1 VFEQADPDAVSSTHD
16 PSTAEVRW
24 RSLVEQIPAITYLA
38 DFDERST
45 LTWVS
50 PQVETM
56 LGHRPEELI
65 ADQDLWYELIHPDDV
80 ERVRAEEQRVF
91 EAREEFDIEYRMVSR
106 DGRVIWVRE
115 RDSIVR
121 DADGTPLFTQGVLY
135 DITSQRRTEHELR
148 EERDRAQSYLDIAG
162 TIVVLVDVDDRIV
175 LVNRA
180 GCQLLGYE
188 HDELVGQDAFDFL
201 CPADRAEE
209 TRAAHRAIFERGRDP
224 GQPAEFAI
232 VTKDGRPR
240 VMLWRN
246 ALMRDDSG
254 NPTGV
259 LSSGID
265 VTERLE
271 AEQQIAYLAYHDSLT
286 GLPNRAL
293 LAEHLELALAR
304 ARRTSA
310 SVALLYLDLD
320 DFKLV
325 NDSLGHQAG
334 DELLCQIAMRLQDRR
349 RQTDLLA
356 RQGGDEFL
364 LLLSDVA
371 GDAVAIARTAAEGI
385 LDALAR
391 PFSIAGTDFH
401 VGASIGVG
409 VFPRDANDAEELL
422 RHADAAMYQAKA
434 RGRNTVAVYS
444 GEAHQSRERLS
455 LSTRLRRAIE
465 RDELVLHFQPIVDPR
480 TGVLRK
486 AEALVRWD
494 DPKRGLVPPVEFIPF
509 AEETGLI
516 DEVGEW
522 VLEALCRQRLAWQ
535 ADGLD
540 PQVTFNVSPRELRR
554 TVFAE
559 HLRARV
565 AAHGLDPSGVT
576 VEVTESA
583 AMGDF
588 GVAEPVLRDLAA
600 AGFTV
605 AIDDFGRGYSSLT
618 RLRNLPVQLL
628 KIDRSFLRDVPDRP
642 EATAVVTAIL
652 ELAGALG
659 METVAEG
666 VETVAQRDF
675 LIERGC
681 GQAQGFLLGR
691 PAPARDLEPLLKRSV
706 GREAAS

>member
-1 VFEQADPDAVSSTHD
+1 MSSPHD
-16 PSTAEVRW
+16 PATAQALW
-24 RSLVEQIPAITYLA
+24 RSLVEQIPAITYIA

-50 PQVETM
+50 PQIETL
-56 LGHRPEELI
+56 LGQPPAQLLAE
-65 ADQDLWYELIHPDDV
+65 QDLWYELIHPEDV
-80 ERVRAEEQRVF
+80 ERVKAEEQRVY
-91 EAREEFDIEYRMVSR
+91 EAGEEFDVEYRMVSR

-121 DADGTPLFTQGVLY
+121 DDDGAPRFTQGVLY
-135 DITSQRRTEHELR
+135 DITHQRRVEVALR
-148 EERDRAQSYLDIAG
+148 AERDRAQSYLDIAG
-162 TIVVLVDVDDRIV
+162 TFVILVDTDDRIK

-180 GCQLLGYE
+180 GCDMLGYR
-188 HDELVGQDAFDFL
+188 HDELVGQDAFGFL
-201 CPADRAEE
+201 CPAGTVEP
-209 TRAAHRAIFERGRDP
+209 TRAAHRAIVDRGRSPSQP
-224 GQPAEFAI
+224 GEFAI
-232 VTKDGRPR
+232 LAKDGRKH

-246 ALMRDDSG
+246 TLMRDDAG

-293 LAEHLELALAR
+293 LAEHLELAMAR
-304 ARRTSA
+304 ARRTASA
-310 SVALLYLDLD
+310 VALLYLDLD

-325 NDSLGHQAG
+325 NDSLGHASG
-334 DELLCQIAMRLQDRR
+334 DELLCQIALRLQDRR
-349 RQTDLLA
+349 RETDLLA

-364 LLLSDVA
+364 LLLSDVR
-371 GDAVAIARTAAEGI
+371 GDPVSIARTAAEGV
-385 LDALAR
+385 LEALGR

-401 VGASIGVG
+401 VGASIGIG

-444 GEAHQSRERLS
+444 GESHQSRERLS

-480 TGVLRK
+480 DGVLRK
-486 AEALVRWD
+486 TEALVRWD
-494 DPKRGLVPPVEFIPF
+494 DPKRGLVSPAEFIPF
-509 AEETGLI
+509 AEESGLI

-522 VLEALCRQRLAWQ
+522 VLEALCRQRVAWQ
-535 ADGLD
+535 AIGLD
-540 PQVTFNVSPRELRR
+540 PEVTFNVSPRELRR

-559 HLRARV
+559 HLRSRMR
-565 AAHGLDPSGVT
+565 AHRLDPSRVT

-588 GVAEPVLRDLAA
+588 GVTEPVLRDIAA
-600 AGFTV
+600 AGFKV
-605 AIDDFGRGYSSLT
+605 AIDDFGAGYSSLS
-618 RLRNLPVQLL
+618 RLRDLPVDLL

-666 VETVAQRDF
+666 VETPEQRNF

-681 GQAQGFLLGR
+681 TFAQGFLLAR
-691 PAPARDLEPLLKRSV
+691 PAPARDLEPLLRRAQAHVQS
-706 GREAAS
+706 

>member
-1 VFEQADPDAVSSTHD
+1 VSSPRD
-16 PSTAEVRW
+16 PATAEALW
-24 RSLVEQIPAITYLA
+24 RSLVEQIPAITYIA
-38 DFDERST
+38 DFDERGT
-45 LTWVS
+45 LTWIS
-50 PQVETM
+50 PQIETF
-56 LGHRPEELI
+56 LGQPPGEILE
-65 ADQDLWYELIHPDDV
+65 DQDVWYELIHPEDV
-80 ERVRAEEQRVF
+80 ERVKAEERRVF
-91 EAREEFDIEYRMVSR
+91 EANEEFDIEYRMVAR
-106 DGRVIWVRE
+106 DDGRVLWVRE

-121 DADGTPLFTQGVLY
+121 DADGAPLFSQGVIY
-135 DITSQRRTEHELR
+135 DITAQRRIETELH

-162 TIVVLVDVDDRIV
+162 TFVILVDTDDRIV
-175 LVNRA
+175 FVNRA
-180 GCQLLGYE
+180 GCELLGYR

-201 CPADRAEE
+201 CPAEASEA
-209 TRAAHRAIFERGRDP
+209 TRSAHRAIAQRGRDP
-224 GQPAEFAI
+224 REPGEFAI
-232 VTKDGRPR
+232 LAKHGRR
-240 VMLWRN
+240 HVMLWRN
-246 ALMRDDSG
+246 ALMRDVAG

-304 ARRTSA
+304 ARRTAS

-325 NDSLGHQAG
+325 NDSLGHAAG
-334 DELLCQIAMRLQDRR
+334 DELLCQIALRLQDRR
-349 RQTDLLA
+349 RESDLLA

-364 LLLSDVA
+364 LLLADVA
-371 GDAVAIARTAAEGI
+371 GDAVGIARTAAEAI
-385 LDALAR
+385 LEALSR

-455 LSTRLRRAIE
+455 LSSRLRRAIE

-480 TGVLRK
+480 DGLLRK

-494 DPKRGLVPPVEFIPF
+494 DPKRGLVPPVDFIPF

-516 DEVGEW
+516 DEIGEW

-540 PQVTFNVSPRELRR
+540 PEVTFNVSPREMRR

-559 HLRARV
+559 HLRSRLG
-565 AAHGLDPSGVT
+565 AHGLDPTRVT

-588 GVAEPVLRDLAA
+588 GVTEPVLRDLVA
-600 AGFTV
+600 AGFKV
-605 AIDDFGRGYSSLT
+605 AIDDFGAGYSSLS

-628 KIDRSFLRDVPDRP
+628 KIDRSFLREVPDRP

-666 VETVAQRDF
+666 VENPAQRDF
-675 LIERGC
+675 LIERGATY
-681 GQAQGFLLGR
+681 AQGFLLGR
-691 PAPARDLEPLLKRSV
+691 PAPARDLEPLLR
-706 GREAAS
+706 RAAASVQS

>member
-1 VFEQADPDAVSSTHD
+1 VSSPRD
-16 PSTAEVRW
+16 PATAEALW
-24 RSLVEQIPAITYLA
+24 RSLVEQIPAITYIA
-38 DFDERST
+38 DFDERGT
-45 LTWVS
+45 LTWIS
-50 PQVETM
+50 PQIETF
-56 LGHRPEELI
+56 LGQPPGEILE
-65 ADQDLWYELIHPDDV
+65 DQDVWYELIHPDDV
-80 ERVRAEEQRVF
+80 ERVKAEELRVF
-91 EAREEFDIEYRMVSR
+91 EAREEFDIEYRMVAR
-106 DGRVIWVRE
+106 DGRVLWVRE

-121 DADGTPLFTQGVLY
+121 NADGAPLFTQGVIY
-135 DITSQRRTEHELR
+135 DITTQRVIETELR

-162 TIVVLVDVDDRIV
+162 TFVILVGTDDRIV
-175 LVNRA
+175 FVNRA
-180 GCQLLGYE
+180 GCEMLGYRHE
-188 HDELVGQDAFDFL
+188 ELVGQDAFGFL
-201 CPADRAEE
+201 CPAEAAEE
-209 TRAAHRAIFERGRDP
+209 TRQAHRAVAARGRDP
-224 GQPAEFAI
+224 REPGEFAI
-232 VTKDGRPR
+232 LAKNGRKH

-246 ALMRDDSG
+246 AVMRDIAG
-254 NPTGV
+254 NPTGI

-304 ARRTSA
+304 ARRTSS

-325 NDSLGHQAG
+325 NDSLGHAAG
-334 DELLCQIAMRLQDRR
+334 DELLCQIAVRLQDRR
-349 RQTDLLA
+349 RETDLLA

-364 LLLSDVA
+364 LLLSDIA
-371 GDAVAIARTAAEGI
+371 GDAVTIAKTAADGI
-385 LDALAR
+385 LEALGR

-409 VFPRDANDAEELL
+409 VFPRDANDGEELL

-434 RGRNTVAVYS
+434 RGRNAVAVYS

-480 TGVLRK
+480 DGLLRK

-494 DPKRGLVPPVEFIPF
+494 DPRRGLVPPVEFIPF

-522 VLEALCRQRLAWQ
+522 VLDALCRQRLAWQ
-535 ADGLD
+535 AAGLD
-540 PQVTFNVSPRELRR
+540 PDVTFNVSPRELRR
-554 TVFAE
+554 TAFAE
-559 HLRARV
+559 HLRARLS
-565 AAHGLDPSGVT
+565 AYGLDPARLT

-588 GVAEPVLRDLAA
+588 GVTEPVLRDLAA

-605 AIDDFGRGYSSLT
+605 AIDDFGSGYSSLS

-628 KIDRSFLRDVPDRP
+628 KIDRSFLREVPERP

-666 VETVAQRDF
+666 VENPAQRDF
-675 LIERGC
+675 LIERGATY
-681 GQAQGFLLGR
+681 AQGFLLGR
-691 PAPARDLEPLLKRSV
+691 PAPARDLEPLLR
-706 GREAAS
+706 RAAAHV

>member
-1 VFEQADPDAVSSTHD
+1 MPSPHD
-16 PSTAEVRW
+16 PATAQALW
-24 RSLVEQIPAITYLA
+24 RSLVEQIPAITYIA

-50 PQVETM
+50 PQIETL
-56 LGHRPEELI
+56 LGQPPAQLLAE
-65 ADQDLWYELIHPDDV
+65 QDLWYELIHPEDV
-80 ERVRAEEQRVF
+80 ERVKAEEQRVY
-91 EAREEFDIEYRMVSR
+91 EAGEEFDVEYRMVSR

-121 DADGTPLFTQGVLY
+121 DDDGAPRFTQGVLY
-135 DITSQRRTEHELR
+135 DITHQRRVEVALR

-162 TIVVLVDVDDRIV
+162 TFVILVDTDDRIK

-180 GCQLLGYE
+180 GCDMLGYR
-188 HDELVGQDAFDFL
+188 HDELVGQDAFGFL
-201 CPADRAEE
+201 CPAGTLER
-209 TRAAHRAIFERGRDP
+209 TRAAHRAIVDRGRSPSQP
-224 GQPAEFAI
+224 GEFAI
-232 VTKDGRPR
+232 LAKDGRKH

-246 ALMRDDSG
+246 TLMRDDAG

-293 LAEHLELALAR
+293 LAEHLELAMAR
-304 ARRTSA
+304 ARRTASA
-310 SVALLYLDLD
+310 VALLYLDLD

-325 NDSLGHQAG
+325 NDSLGHASG
-334 DELLCQIAMRLQDRR
+334 DELLCQIALRLQDRR
-349 RQTDLLA
+349 RETDLLA

-364 LLLSDVA
+364 LLLSDVS
-371 GDAVAIARTAAEGI
+371 GDPVSIARTAAEGV
-385 LDALAR
+385 LEALGR

-401 VGASIGVG
+401 VGASIGIG

-444 GEAHQSRERLS
+444 GESHQSRERLS

-480 TGVLRK
+480 DGVLRK
-486 AEALVRWD
+486 TEALVRWD
-494 DPKRGLVPPVEFIPF
+494 DPKRGLVSPAEFIPF
-509 AEETGLI
+509 AEESGLI

-522 VLEALCRQRLAWQ
+522 VLEALCRQRVAWQ
-535 ADGLD
+535 AIGLD
-540 PQVTFNVSPRELRR
+540 PEVTFNVSPRELRR

-559 HLRARV
+559 HLRSRMR
-565 AAHGLDPSGVT
+565 AHRLDPSRVT

-588 GVAEPVLRDLAA
+588 GVTEPVLRDIAA
-600 AGFTV
+600 AGFKV
-605 AIDDFGRGYSSLT
+605 AIDDFGAGYSSLS
-618 RLRNLPVQLL
+618 RLRDLPVDLL

-666 VETVAQRDF
+666 VETPEQRNF

-681 GQAQGFLLGR
+681 TFAQGFLLAR
-691 PAPARDLEPLLKRSV
+691 PAPARDLEPLLRRAQAHVQS
-706 GREAAS
+706 

>member
-1 VFEQADPDAVSSTHD
+1 VSSPHD
-16 PSTAEVRW
+16 LATAEALW

-38 DFDERST
+38 DFDERGT
-45 LTWVS
+45 LTWIS
-50 PQVETM
+50 PQLETL
-56 LGHRPEELI
+56 LGQPPEEI
-65 ADQDLWYELIHPDDV
+65 YADQEVWYELVHPDDV
-80 ERVRAEEQRVF
+80 ERVRAEELRVF
-91 EAREEFDIEYRMVSR
+91 EAREEFDIEYRMVAR
-106 DGRVIWVRE
+106 DGRVLWMRE

-135 DITSQRRTEHELR
+135 DITRQRDIEHELR

-162 TIVVLVDVDDRIV
+162 TFVILVDADDRIV

-180 GCQLLGYE
+180 GCEMLGYAHE
-188 HDELVGQDAFDFL
+188 EMVGQDAFDFL
-201 CPADRAEE
+201 CPAEAAEA
-209 TRAAHRAIFERGRDP
+209 TRAAHRAIAQRGRNPREP
-224 GQPAEFAI
+224 GEFAI
-232 VTKDGRPR
+232 LAKDGRR
-240 VMLWRN
+240 HVMLWRN
-246 ALMRDDSG
+246 TLMRDAAG
-254 NPTGV
+254 VPTGV

-304 ARRTSA
+304 ARRTAS

-334 DELLCQIAMRLQDRR
+334 DELLCQIALRLQDRR
-349 RQTDLLA
+349 RETDLLA

-364 LLLSDVA
+364 LLLSDVG
-371 GDAVAIARTAAEGI
+371 GDAVGVARTAAEGI
-385 LDALAR
+385 LEALGR

-409 VFPRDANDAEELL
+409 VFPRDANDGEELL

-480 TGVLRK
+480 DGMVRK
-486 AEALVRWD
+486 VEALVRWD
-494 DPKRGLVPPVEFIPF
+494 DPRRGLVPPVEFIPF

-516 DEVGEW
+516 DEIGEW
-522 VLEALCRQRLAWQ
+522 VLEALCGQRLAWR

-540 PQVTFNVSPRELRR
+540 PEVTFNVSPRELRR

-559 HLRARV
+559 HMRSRLS
-565 AAHGLDPSGVT
+565 AHGLDPSRVT

-588 GVAEPVLRDLAA
+588 GVTEPVLRDLAG

-605 AIDDFGRGYSSLT
+605 AIDDFGRGYSSLS

-628 KIDRSFLRDVPDRP
+628 KIDRSFLRDVPERP

-666 VETVAQRDF
+666 VENAAQRDF
-675 LIERGC
+675 LIERGATY
-681 GQAQGFLLGR
+681 AQGFLLGR
-691 PAPARDLEPLLKRSV
+691 PAPARDLEPLLR
-706 GREAAS
+706 RASAHVQS

>member
-1 VFEQADPDAVSSTHD
+1 VSSPRD
-16 PSTAEVRW
+16 PATAEALW
-24 RSLVEQIPAITYLA
+24 RSLVQQIPAITYIA
-38 DFDERST
+38 DFDERGT
-45 LTWVS
+45 LTWIS
-50 PQVETM
+50 PQIETF
-56 LGHRPEELI
+56 LGQSRREILE
-65 ADQDLWYELIHPDDV
+65 DQDVWYELIHPEDV
-80 ERVRAEEQRVF
+80 ERVKAEEQRVF
-91 EAREEFDIEYRMVSR
+91 EAHEEFDIEYRMVAR
-106 DGRVIWVRE
+106 DGRVMWVRE
-115 RDSIVR
+115 RDSIVC
-121 DADGTPLFTQGVLY
+121 DADGVPLFTQGVIY
-135 DITSQRRTEHELR
+135 DITAQRRVETELR

-162 TIVVLVDVDDRIV
+162 TCVILVGTDDRIV
-175 LVNRA
+175 FVNRA
-180 GCQLLGYE
+180 GCEMLGYRHE
-188 HDELVGQDAFDFL
+188 ELVGQDAFSFL
-201 CPADRAEE
+201 CPAEATEE
-209 TRAAHRAIFERGRDP
+209 TRRAHRAVAVRGRDP
-224 GQPAEFAI
+224 REPGEFAI
-232 VTKDGRPR
+232 LAKNGRKH

-246 ALMRDDSG
+246 AVMRDVAG
-254 NPTGV
+254 NPTGI

-265 VTERLE
+265 ITERLE

-304 ARRTSA
+304 ARRTSS

-325 NDSLGHQAG
+325 NDSLGHAAG
-334 DELLCQIAMRLQDRR
+334 DELLCQIALRLQDRTR
-349 RQTDLLA
+349 ETDLLA

-371 GDAVAIARTAAEGI
+371 VDAVTIAKTAADGI
-385 LDALAR
+385 LEALGR

-401 VGASIGVG
+401 VGASIGVA

-434 RGRNTVAVYS
+434 RGRNAVAVYS
-444 GEAHQSRERLS
+444 GEAHQSRDRLS

-480 TGVLRK
+480 DGVLRK

-494 DPKRGLVPPVEFIPF
+494 DPKRGLVPPAEFIPF
-509 AEETGLI
+509 AEESGLI

-522 VLEALCRQRLAWQ
+522 VLEALCRQRVAWQ
-535 ADGLD
+535 AIGLD
-540 PQVTFNVSPRELRR
+540 PEVTFNVSPRELRR

-559 HLRARV
+559 HVRSRLR
-565 AAHGLDPSGVT
+565 AHGLDPSRVT

-588 GVAEPVLRDLAA
+588 GVTEPVLRDIAA
-600 AGFTV
+600 AGFKV
-605 AIDDFGRGYSSLT
+605 AIDDFGAGYSSLS
-618 RLRNLPVQLL
+618 RLRDLPVDLL

-666 VETVAQRDF
+666 VETPAQRDF

-681 GQAQGFLLGR
+681 NFAQGFLLAR
-691 PAPARDLEPLLKRSV
+691 PAPARDLEPLLRRAQAHVQS
-706 GREAAS
+706 

>member
-1 VFEQADPDAVSSTHD
+1 VSSPRD
-16 PSTAEVRW
+16 PATAEALW
-24 RSLVEQIPAITYLA
+24 RSLVEQIPAITYIA
-38 DFDERST
+38 DFDERGT
-45 LTWVS
+45 LTWIS
-50 PQVETM
+50 PQIETF
-56 LGHRPEELI
+56 LGQPPGEILE
-65 ADQDLWYELIHPDDV
+65 DQDVWYELIHPEDV
-80 ERVRAEEQRVF
+80 ERVKAEELRVF
-91 EAREEFDIEYRMVSR
+91 EAREEFDIEYRMVAR
-106 DGRVIWVRE
+106 DGRVLWVRE

-121 DADGTPLFTQGVLY
+121 DADGAPLFTQGVIY
-135 DITSQRRTEHELR
+135 DITTQRVIETELR

-162 TIVVLVDVDDRIV
+162 TFVILVGTDDRIV
-175 LVNRA
+175 FVNRA
-180 GCQLLGYE
+180 GCEMLGYRHE
-188 HDELVGQDAFDFL
+188 ELVGQDAFGFL
-201 CPADRAEE
+201 CPAEAAEE
-209 TRAAHRAIFERGRDP
+209 ARQAHRAVAARGRDP
-224 GQPAEFAI
+224 REPGEFAI
-232 VTKDGRPR
+232 LAKNGRKH

-246 ALMRDDSG
+246 AVMRDIAG
-254 NPTGV
+254 NPTGI

-304 ARRTSA
+304 ARRTSS

-325 NDSLGHQAG
+325 NDSLGHAAG
-334 DELLCQIAMRLQDRR
+334 DELLCQIAVRLQDRR
-349 RQTDLLA
+349 RETDLLA

-364 LLLSDVA
+364 LLLSDIA
-371 GDAVAIARTAAEGI
+371 GDAVTIAKTAADGI
-385 LDALAR
+385 LEALGR

-409 VFPRDANDAEELL
+409 VFPRDANDGEELL

-434 RGRNTVAVYS
+434 RGRNAVAVYS

-480 TGVLRK
+480 DGLLRK

-522 VLEALCRQRLAWQ
+522 VLDALCRQRLAWQ
-535 ADGLD
+535 AAGLD
-540 PQVTFNVSPRELRR
+540 PDVTFNVSPRELRR

-559 HLRARV
+559 HLRARLS
-565 AAHGLDPSGVT
+565 AYGLDPARLT

-588 GVAEPVLRDLAA
+588 GVTEPVLRDLAA

-605 AIDDFGRGYSSLT
+605 AIDDFGSGYSSLS

-628 KIDRSFLRDVPDRP
+628 KIDRSFLREVPERP

-666 VETVAQRDF
+666 VENPAQRDF
-675 LIERGC
+675 LIERGATY
-681 GQAQGFLLGR
+681 AQGFLLGR
-691 PAPARDLEPLLKRSV
+691 PAPARDLEPLLR
-706 GREAAS
+706 RAAAHV

>member
-1 VFEQADPDAVSSTHD
+1 
-16 PSTAEVRW
+16 
-24 RSLVEQIPAITYLA
+24 
-38 DFDERST
+38 
-45 LTWVS
+45 
-50 PQVETM
+50 
-56 LGHRPEELI
+56 
-65 ADQDLWYELIHPDDV
+65 
-80 ERVRAEEQRVF
+80 
-91 EAREEFDIEYRMVSR
+91 
-106 DGRVIWVRE
+106 
-115 RDSIVR
+115 
-121 DADGTPLFTQGVLY
+121 
-135 DITSQRRTEHELR
+135 
-148 EERDRAQSYLDIAG
+148 
-162 TIVVLVDVDDRIV
+162 
-175 LVNRA
+175 
-180 GCQLLGYE
+180 
-188 HDELVGQDAFDFL
+188 
-201 CPADRAEE
+201 
-209 TRAAHRAIFERGRDP
+209 
-224 GQPAEFAI
+224 
-232 VTKDGRPR
+232 
-240 VMLWRN
+240 MLWRN

-681 GQAQGFLLGR
+681 SQAQGFLLGR

>member
-1 VFEQADPDAVSSTHD
+1 MSSPHD
-16 PSTAEVRW
+16 PATAQALW
-24 RSLVEQIPAITYLA
+24 RSLVEQIPAITYIA

-50 PQVETM
+50 PQIETL
-56 LGHRPEELI
+56 LGQPPAQLLAE
-65 ADQDLWYELIHPDDV
+65 QDLWYELIHPEDV
-80 ERVRAEEQRVF
+80 ERVKAEEQRVY
-91 EAREEFDIEYRMVSR
+91 EAGEEFDVEYRMVSR

-121 DADGTPLFTQGVLY
+121 DDDGTPRFTQGVLY
-135 DITSQRRTEHELR
+135 DITHQRRVEVALR
-148 EERDRAQSYLDIAG
+148 AERDRAQSYLDIAG
-162 TIVVLVDVDDRIV
+162 TFVILVDTDDRIK

-180 GCQLLGYE
+180 GCEMLGYR
-188 HDELVGQDAFDFL
+188 HDELVGQDAFGFL
-201 CPADRAEE
+201 CPAGTVER
-209 TRAAHRAIFERGRDP
+209 TRAAHRAIVDRGRSPSQP
-224 GQPAEFAI
+224 GEFAI
-232 VTKDGRPR
+232 LAKDGRR
-240 VMLWRN
+240 HVMLWRN
-246 ALMRDDSG
+246 TLMRDDAG

-293 LAEHLELALAR
+293 LAEHLELAMAR
-304 ARRTSA
+304 ARRTASA
-310 SVALLYLDLD
+310 VALLYLDLD

-325 NDSLGHQAG
+325 NDSLGHASG
-334 DELLCQIAMRLQDRR
+334 DELLCQIALRLQDRR
-349 RQTDLLA
+349 RETDLLA

-364 LLLSDVA
+364 LLLSDVS
-371 GDAVAIARTAAEGI
+371 GDPVSIARTAAEGV
-385 LDALAR
+385 LEALGR

-401 VGASIGVG
+401 VGASIGIG

-444 GEAHQSRERLS
+444 GESHQSRERLS

-480 TGVLRK
+480 DGVLRK
-486 AEALVRWD
+486 TEALVRWD
-494 DPKRGLVPPVEFIPF
+494 DPKRGLVSPAEFIPF
-509 AEETGLI
+509 AEESGLI

-522 VLEALCRQRLAWQ
+522 VLEALCRQRVAWQ
-535 ADGLD
+535 AIGLD
-540 PQVTFNVSPRELRR
+540 PEVTFNVSPRELRR

-559 HLRARV
+559 HLRSRMR
-565 AAHGLDPSGVT
+565 AHRLDPSRVT

-588 GVAEPVLRDLAA
+588 GVTEPVLRDIAA
-600 AGFTV
+600 AGFKV
-605 AIDDFGRGYSSLT
+605 AIDDFGAGYSSLS
-618 RLRNLPVQLL
+618 RLRDLPVDLL

-666 VETVAQRDF
+666 VETPEQRNF

-681 GQAQGFLLGR
+681 TFAQGFLLAR
-691 PAPARDLEPLLKRSV
+691 PAPARDLEPLLRRAQAHVQS
-706 GREAAS
+706 